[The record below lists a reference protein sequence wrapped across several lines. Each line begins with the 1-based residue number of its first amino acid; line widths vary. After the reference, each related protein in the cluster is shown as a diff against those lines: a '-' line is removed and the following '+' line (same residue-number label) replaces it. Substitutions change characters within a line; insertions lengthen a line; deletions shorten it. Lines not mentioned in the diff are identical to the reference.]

1 MSFANRVLKVALPI
15 TPKFI
20 VRFFAKRY
28 VAGATLAD
36 AVRTV
41 KRLAAE
47 GCCATVDVLGEAVAS
62 PELAAQAV
70 AAYHEVLATIAQ
82 ERLPANISVKPTQM
96 GLKIAEELALNNL
109 REVVEDAA
117 RRGIF
122 VRIDMEDATTT
133 DATLRIY
140 RALRQQHSN
149 LGVVL
154 QARLRR
160 TLEDARVLGAEG
172 TNVRLCKGIYLEPR
186 SIAYEEPE
194 IVRWAFVHAMEA
206 LFAGKGYVAIATHD
220 EWLVEQSLALAAK
233 MGIPKERFEFQMLLG
248 VDPALRRI
256 IVGAGY
262 KLRVYVPFGSHW
274 YPYSVRRLRENP
286 NIIRAGLEAFLRRR
300 LES

>member
-194 IVRWAFVHAMEA
+194 IVRWAFVHALEA